1 MCCCPSFLFFFS
13 LSLSSIELSGFNQ
26 SEARFVELDEQIP
39 EHVERSVLDPEH
51 SFVAVRQ
58 TARTRFAKVRPVKN
72 ELSSPNF
79 FQVRRTP
86 RIRFA
91 NGLKHAQAGNMGY
104 YSVALAVFRID
115 VKLEGLYPL
124 PA

>member
-1 MCCCPSFLFFFS
+1 MG
-13 LSLSSIELSGFNQ
+13 ELSGFNQ
-26 SEARFVELDEQIP
+26 SDARFVELDEQFP
-39 EHVERSVLDPEH
+39 EHVKRNILDPEH
-51 SFVAVRQ
+51 SFVAVCR
-58 TARTRFAKVRPVKN
+58 TARTRLAKVRPIKN

-91 NGLKHAQAGNMGY
+91 NGLKQAQAGNMGY
-104 YSVALAVFRID
+104 YSVALAVFRSD